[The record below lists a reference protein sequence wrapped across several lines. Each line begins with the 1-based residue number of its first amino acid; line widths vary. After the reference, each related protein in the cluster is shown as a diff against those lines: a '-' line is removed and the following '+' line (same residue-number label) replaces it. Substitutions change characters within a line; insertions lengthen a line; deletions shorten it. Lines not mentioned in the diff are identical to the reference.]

1 MLGRIAGLMGK
12 GVEYA
17 KAHPGMAAAGA
28 IGTGA
33 LGYGA
38 WSMMRPTVDQDG
50 IAQQAMIQTAVREQ
64 QAAGGQPGIPG
75 IDLNANKLPE
85 EVWMKERTRTAN
97 EYEKALQQAQV
108 QAFYNKQLGGNLAGY
123 QQ

>member
-1 MLGRIAGLMGK
+1 MLGRIAGLATQGLN
-12 GVEYA
+12 YA
-17 KAHPGMAAAGA
+17 KTKPGMAAAGA

-38 WSMMRPTVDQDG
+38 WSMMRPSVEQDG

-75 IDLNANKLPE
+75 IDLNSNRLPE
-85 EVWMKERTRTAN
+85 EVWMKERQRTAN

-108 QAFYNKQLGGNLAGY
+108 QAFYNKQLGGNIAV
-123 QQ
+123 